1 MPARVVDW
9 WTDDSR
15 LCEARTRGPGLTA
28 PVFAWLQPYG
38 TTRHRVRRTRTYTPL
53 LVAYYSRGLT
63 SGRGAVSTTAW
74 PSVVVVLARVA
85 DNLHESGG
93 VGTVPAV
100 ILDEG
105 RCPVHRAAHGD
116 SAIFKSA

>member
-1 MPARVVDW
+1 MGPACRSFVTGPRLFVLFSLSPVSMPARVVDW

-15 LCEARTRGPGLTA
+15 LCEARTRGPALTT

-85 DNLHESGG
+85 DNLHG
-93 VGTVPAV
+93 VV
-100 ILDEG
+100 
-105 RCPVHRAAHGD
+105 
-116 SAIFKSA
+116 